1 MTDHRLPDDDLPC
14 AMVVDL
20 ITDYLDDAMSPPE
33 RTRLDDH
40 LAECDDCVTVLD
52 QFRTT
57 ITVTGRL
64 ASDDVDR
71 LDEATRAQLISVFQ
85 QWAAGR
91 PG

>member
-1 MTDHRLPDDDLPC
+1 MTDHQLPDDDLPC
-14 AMVVDL
+14 VVVVDL
-20 ITDYLDDAMSPPE
+20 ITDYLDDALSPHE
-33 RTRLDDH
+33 RARLEEH

-71 LDEATRAQLISVFQ
+71 LDEPTRAQLIGVFQ